1 MSIDLSKFHATFF
14 AESFAVLDVMETSL
28 LDMDHLAEVDAD
40 LLGTILRA
48 AHSIKGGSG
57 TFGFGKVS
65 EFCQSLEAFVDR
77 IRSKEIG
84 INQPIITTLL
94 ESVYCTR
101 EMLLAEKDNRD
112 YDANHVAAIQAR
124 LKDILSGQENP
135 AP

>member
-14 AESFAVLDVMETSL
+14 TESFEGLDIMESSL
-28 LDMDHLAEVDAD
+28 LDMDHLAALDAD

-77 IRSKEIG
+77 IKSKEID
-84 INQPIITTLL
+84 INQSIINTLL

-112 YDANHVAAIQAR
+112 YDANHVAAIQVK
-124 LKDILSGQENP
+124 LKDIPSGQENP